1 MAESKEIE
9 DQEIKNTDKKNKS
22 KEVKLDDKEKDD
34 NKEKLDEPKTKNK
47 GKKIEKIDKKLKE
60 IKAED
65 KMEDKK
71 IEKDSIKKREEEKMD
86 TQIIGLDIGRGYV
99 KGYSL
104 YNEKEHSCLFKSV
117 YGDGRN
123 ISLDDYSQNP
133 IYIELEGTEYF
144 VGELSEKESMKCVRN
159 AGDSKTS
166 PVVKILIAAALSEIA
181 VSDNVSLMLGV
192 PYKIFKK
199 STLKEVQREFKDTTI
214 VVKNKINNSVK
225 TVKIEN
231 VNIFREADAA
241 LIYAMGGK
249 VNETKPVGMV
259 NIGFRTTELSYF
271 DKGFRFNDKLSTTIE
286 SGNQNALKIVQK
298 RLVDIGITKSLPEI
312 DSSVDYPE
320 LKKIAYELT
329 SDDTNEI
336 IEETWNNLDEMDI
349 YVSGGTALNLD
360 LNERYKVVGD
370 SQMATAKGLYEVGV
384 KLEK

>member
-1 MAESKEIE
+1 
-9 DQEIKNTDKKNKS
+9 
-22 KEVKLDDKEKDD
+22 
-34 NKEKLDEPKTKNK
+34 
-47 GKKIEKIDKKLKE
+47 
-60 IKAED
+60 
-65 KMEDKK
+65 
-71 IEKDSIKKREEEKMD
+71 MD
-86 TQIIGLDIGRGYV
+86 AQIIGLDIGRGYV

-104 YNEKEHSCLFKSV
+104 YNEKEYSCLFKSV

-123 ISLDDYSQNP
+123 ISLEDYKENP
-133 IYIELEGTEYF
+133 IYIELDDTEYF
-144 VGELSEKESMKCVRN
+144 IGDLSEKESMKCVRN

-166 PVVKILIAAALSEIA
+166 SVVRILISSALSEIA

-199 STLKEVQREFKDTTI
+199 STLKEIQKEYKDTTV

-225 TVKIEN
+225 TIKIDN
-231 VNIFREADAA
+231 INIFREADAA
-241 LIYAMGGK
+241 LIYAMDGK
-249 VNETKPVGMV
+249 INKTKPVGMI

-271 DKGFRFNDKLSTTIE
+271 DKGFKFNDKLSTTIE

-312 DSSVDYPE
+312 DSSDDYPD
-320 LKKIAYELT
+320 LKEIAYKLT

-336 IEETWNNLDEMDI
+336 IEETWNNLGEMDI
-349 YVSGGTALNLD
+349 YVSGGTALNLELD
-360 LNERYKVVGD
+360 KKYKVVED